1 MSGSGEAPAGFDPA
15 RFMAYVR
22 QVGHG
27 GALGID
33 YVAHGEDWA
42 ELSLPYNANLVGMP
56 QTGVIASGPIISL
69 MDMAT
74 SVAIWVRLG
83 RFRHQAT
90 LDLRVDYLRPA
101 TPGRTV
107 IGGANVSESPAASPS
122 CAAPRTT
129 ATPPIRSPTSPGAS
143 CSRNRAEPRPTGV
156 IPAKA
161 GTYEHGLQVTEPDT
175 LTRSGQSS

>member
-1 MSGSGEAPAGFDPA
+1 VSDEAPLAAVFDPA

-22 QVGHG
+22 RLGHG

-42 ELSLPYNANLVGMP
+42 ELSLPYDEKLVGMVES
-56 QTGVIASGPIISL
+56 GVIASGPIISL

-74 SVAIWVRLG
+74 SIAIWVRLG

-107 IGGANVSESPAASPS
+107 IGRGE
-122 CAAPRTT
+122 CF
-129 ATPPIRSPTSPGAS
+129 
-143 CSRNRAEPRPTGV
+143 GV
-156 IPAKA
+156 
-161 GTYEHGLQVTEPDT
+161 
-175 LTRSGQSS
+175 TRSIAFVRGTAHDGNPADPVAHVTGAFMFTD